1 MKKNIILSFH
11 PDYFRPLLYG
21 LKKYEYRHSFC
32 KEPVR
37 AFLYLT
43 KPVSEFIGIVELG
56 KALHPQDLKAFY
68 VENHEIMN
76 RMDRCI
82 ENKERAIIPIESFQL
97 FKEPISI
104 TKIKDMEFDFSV
116 PRSFAYIDGKD
127 ILSFLE
133 SRETY
138 VEEFCH
144 QHDGIYED
152 NIGVMCSEME
162 KQEEFIRLDK
172 KFLSTEKAHLI
183 KSSYVT
189 K

>member
-1 MKKNIILSFH
+1 
-11 PDYFRPLLYG
+11 
-21 LKKYEYRHSFC
+21 
-32 KEPVR
+32 
-37 AFLYLT
+37 
-43 KPVSEFIGIVELG
+43 
-56 KALHPQDLKAFY
+56 
-68 VENHEIMN
+68 
-76 RMDRCI
+76 
-82 ENKERAIIPIESFQL
+82 
-97 FKEPISI
+97 
-104 TKIKDMEFDFSV
+104 MEFDFSV
-116 PRSFAYIDGKD
+116 PRSFAYIDGKE

-138 VEEFCH
+138 LEEFLH

-162 KQEEFIRLDK
+162 KQEEFIRLNK

>member
-21 LKKYEYRHSFC
+21 LKKYEYRKSFC
-32 KEPVR
+32 NEPVR
-37 AFLYLT
+37 AYLYLT
-43 KPVSEFIGIVELG
+43 KPVSEFIGILELG
-56 KALHPQDLKAFY
+56 KALHPQDLKALY
-68 VENHEIMN
+68 VENQKILN

-82 ENKERAIIPIESFQL
+82 ENKERAIVPIESLQL

-104 TKIKDMEFDFSV
+104 KDINDMEFNFRV
-116 PRSFAYIDGKD
+116 PRSFTYIDGKD

-133 SRETY
+133 SRKTY

-162 KQEEFIRLDK
+162 KLEEFILLDE
-172 KFLSTEKAHLI
+172 KFLSSDKAHLI
-183 KSSYVT
+183 KSSYVA